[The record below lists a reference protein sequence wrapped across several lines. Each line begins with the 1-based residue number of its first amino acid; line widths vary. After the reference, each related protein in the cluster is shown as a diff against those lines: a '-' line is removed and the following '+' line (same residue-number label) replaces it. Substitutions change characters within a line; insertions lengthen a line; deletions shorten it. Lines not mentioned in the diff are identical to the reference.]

1 MTVSLQRLDQ
11 LHKPDTFD
19 DTRSAASVAGS
30 EAGDVDFADHIN
42 AVLSQ
47 IKRTFYGDN
56 AGNWHDDPATIGPG
70 SSSVALTALGN
81 KGYTDDKN
89 ILAYRLNLTDITVPA
104 SQNYVV
110 LSTAGWPP
118 DRDIA
123 FGASSIGAVCAQLA
137 GGVGSHDLTEQAG
150 SNPLRPKNIVQIFD
164 GATGDPITS
173 SGRRVYAL
181 LQVGNLAT
189 DGNAFALAGNDQG
202 QYSFVRPNATYDDLE
217 ACPVADIENQVIVA
231 AFTERNTLA
240 DMPEESFRGDLES
253 ADPGAGVGTSLDD
266 AYNGGEF
273 ITVDAGD
280 LDWRFADTKGITMR
294 KGAGGVILFE
304 VRRTD
309 AGSADLVKVG
319 ADVDLFDVDAADND
333 FLQGVK
339 VDTGDQT
346 INLGITALGVIDST
360 SIETRATTGNNEVSA
375 PSGDVQFQTVRET
388 TAIPLDDATAGPISA
403 LSGGP
408 YASVAAA
415 IKGALDGAGG
425 AVSLAFDTYVA
436 AGNFSQGVNI
446 PGVTLDLTAYTLDAN
461 TPANTDLF
469 LFLNGRLLFGGNGT
483 TKNDVYAGDT
493 PASGDIKVDFSKGIK
508 TGDVILSIGL
518 Q

>member
-47 IKRTFYGDN
+47 IKRTFYGDS
-56 AGNWHDDPATIGPG
+56 AGNWHDNPAVIGP
-70 SSSVALTALGN
+70 SASDASLSALSN
-81 KGYTDDKN
+81 KGFTSDKL
-89 ILAYRLNLTDITVPA
+89 ILAYRLNLTDVTVPA
-104 SQNYVV
+104 SQNYVQ

-118 DRDIA
+118 DRNIA
-123 FGASSIGAVCAQLA
+123 IGATAIGAISAQLA
-137 GGVGSHDLTEQAG
+137 GGVGAHDLTEVAG
-150 SNPLRPKNIVQIFD
+150 SNALRPKNIVQVFD

-173 SGRRVYAL
+173 GGRRVYAL

-189 DGNAFALAGNDQG
+189 DGNAFALTGNDQG
-202 QYSFVRPNATYDDLE
+202 QLSFVRPNATYDDLE
-217 ACPVADIENQVIVA
+217 AAPVVDVENKVIVY
-231 AFTERNTLA
+231 AFTERNNLE

-253 ADPGAGVGTSLDD
+253 ADPGAGVGTTLDD
-266 AYNGGEF
+266 AYNGGSF

-360 SIETRATTGNNEVSA
+360 SIETRATTGNNEMSA
-375 PSGDVQFQTVRET
+375 PSGEVQFQTVRET
-388 TAIPLDDATAGPISA
+388 TALPLDDATAGAISA
-403 LSGGP
+403 LPGGP
-408 YASVAAA
+408 YASISAA

-425 AVSLAFDTYVA
+425 AVSLAFDTFVA
-436 AGNFSQGVNI
+436 GANYAQGVNI

-461 TPANTDLF
+461 TPASTDLF

-493 PASGDIKVDFSKGIK
+493 PASGDVKVDFAKGIK